1 MQRTG
6 GGAIISFLSL
16 VSIVFNTECSIS
28 TFHVPS
34 LRTHEVP
41 RALNLGFNI
50 YLPHSLTN
58 KTKGWS
64 PRSEAKKTSRATI
77 PAAPPFVSSI
87 RSKLL
92 HTTSVGMRHRRHK
105 KIASL
110 HLSPLKRPHGTRA
123 HTPRPQILV
132 HGACVPFGRGFLSLD
147 VSLAPFYFV
156 ALVSAGIS
164 PTRKSFSYTGMT
176 GSCLPGAISAS
187 SPVLTVSSMSQ

>member
-1 MQRTG
+1 MCNAQG
-6 GGAIISFLSL
+6 GGASP
-16 VSIVFNTECSIS
+16 VFCHWPQSSSTLNAPFPRSTSPHYGLTECLAKILASI
-28 TFHVPS
+28 FIF
-34 LRTHEVP
+34 RTAS
-41 RALNLGFNI
+41 R
-50 YLPHSLTN
+50 T
-58 KTKGWS
+58 TKGWS
-64 PRSEAKKTSRATI
+64 TRSEAKKTSRATI

-105 KIASL
+105 RIASL
-110 HLSPLKRPHGTRA
+110 HLSPRKRPHGTRA

-164 PTRKSFSYTGMT
+164 LTRKSFSYTGMT